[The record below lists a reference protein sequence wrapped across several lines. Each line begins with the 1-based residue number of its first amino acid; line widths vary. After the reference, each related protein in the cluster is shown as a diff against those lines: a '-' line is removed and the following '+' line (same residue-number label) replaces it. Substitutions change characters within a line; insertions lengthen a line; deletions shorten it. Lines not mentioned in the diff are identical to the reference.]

1 MDRNSPDDYVEA
13 TVSESINA
21 THALI
26 SHIRA
31 LPQPR
36 LVEPV
41 LTPRFAISCS
51 GPLLS
56 ALGDIART
64 DPSLPIQTHISEN
77 RDEVR
82 NTLNLFPAAT
92 SYADVYDKHGLLGPR
107 TILAHAI
114 HLGEDE
120 VALVKER
127 RAGVSHCPTSNFNL
141 RSGVCP
147 VGRYIDRG
155 IKVITIV
162 LSGCRSLSI
171 LGHRLRSALAQTSRA
186 VSLLPFSPRYS
197 TLPLRRKFCPWRHP
211 LRH

>member
-1 MDRNSPDDYVEA
+1 MDRNSPDDYVEP
-13 TVSESINA
+13 TVTDSIDA

-26 SHIRA
+26 AHIRSF
-31 LPQPR
+31 PQPR

-51 GPLLS
+51 DSLLS
-56 ALGDIART
+56 ALGDIARA

-82 NTLNLFPAAT
+82 STLELFPAAT

-114 HLGEDE
+114 HLEEDE
-120 VALVKER
+120 IALVKER
-127 RAGVSHCPTSNFNL
+127 SAGVSHCPTSNFNL

-147 VGRYIDRG
+147 VGKLIDRG
-155 IKVITIV
+155 IKVINFN
-162 LSGCRSLSI
+162 LSACRSLTEY
-171 LGHRLRSALAQTSRA
+171 AWA
-186 VSLLPFSPRYS
+186 PP
-197 TLPLRRKFCPWRHP
+197 
-211 LRH
+211 

>member
-1 MDRNSPDDYVEA
+1 MDRNSLNGYVEPTA
-13 TVSESINA
+13 SDSINA

-51 GPLLS
+51 DSLLS
-56 ALGDIART
+56 ALGDMARA
-64 DPSLPIQTHISEN
+64 DPSLPVQTHISEN
-77 RDEVR
+77 RIEVR
-82 NTLNLFPAAT
+82 NTLELFPAAT

-114 HLGEDE
+114 HLEEDE
-120 VALVKER
+120 IALVKER
-127 RAGVSHCPTSNFNL
+127 NAAVSHCPTSNFNL

-147 VGRYIDRG
+147 VGKLMDRG
-155 IKVITIV
+155 IKVITFC
-162 LSGCRSLSI
+162 SA
-171 LGHRLRSALAQTSRA
+171 RL
-186 VSLLPFSPRYS
+186 
-197 TLPLRRKFCPWRHP
+197 
-211 LRH
+211 